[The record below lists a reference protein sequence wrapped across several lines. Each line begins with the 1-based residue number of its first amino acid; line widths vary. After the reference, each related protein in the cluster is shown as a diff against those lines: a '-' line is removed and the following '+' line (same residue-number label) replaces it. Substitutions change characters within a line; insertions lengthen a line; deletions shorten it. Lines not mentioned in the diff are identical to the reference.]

1 MNNNSMA
8 AGYGYVRD
16 PSALCRGSG
25 CHSRT
30 LIATADAAMAQTAEL
45 LEQVGRE
52 REHAMTMTP
61 QGARPCQALW
71 CEEGGHAF
79 SERDPG
85 MKVVVISGTDDSG
98 APVDES
104 RTMCGGC
111 APQVNVRR
119 TRPALAP
126 LPDSVTAPAAAG
138 SPWPAGYEVPG
149 PADSGP
155 RL

>member
-1 MNNNSMA
+1 MA
-8 AGYGYVRD
+8 D
-16 PSALCRGSG
+16 K
-25 CHSRT
+25 
-30 LIATADAAMAQTAEL
+30 AMAQNAEL
-45 LEQVGRE
+45 LEQIGRE

-61 QGARPCQALW
+61 QAAARPCQALW

-85 MKVVVISGTDDSG
+85 MKVVVISGTDDAG

-119 TRPALAP
+119 TRPELAAP
-126 LPDSVTAPAAAG
+126 PSGYQVPDVAHADPRVGMPAAWDAQG
-138 SPWPAGYEVPG
+138 
-149 PADSGP
+149 DSGP